1 MQKLRQAFKDADDT
15 FEMTG
20 NDREMQVLA
29 GASLAV
35 LMHSDNDPDVAA
47 AAALATTTTTFGGA
61 RKSNLPMDL
70 ALLAEGALDHSA
82 EENRRRPT
90 RSINTKVPQPK
101 IDIEQAAAKMRELQS
116 WDRVIEAL
124 RLAVDASSAAMTTL
138 ARRQANAMQTV
149 DRFLRVQDEELQILW
164 WLIGERSWTC
174 NCAFGDVAPQAQ
186 PLIFAKELAGATQFL
201 PGPPSIKAI
210 LSRAGLKEREKIA
223 ISAVINATERTRLKE
238 LLVQEDPSPVSGP
251 VHFAIQRQLETGG
264 GDAWIAGWAAAAE
277 VDDAYAL
284 SPLAVGSQFYRES
297 LLLLFG

>member
-116 WDRVIEAL
+116 WDGVIEAL
-124 RLAVDASSAAMTTL
+124 RLAVDASSAAT
-138 ARRQANAMQTV
+138 
-149 DRFLRVQDEELQILW
+149 
-164 WLIGERSWTC
+164 
-174 NCAFGDVAPQAQ
+174 
-186 PLIFAKELAGATQFL
+186 
-201 PGPPSIKAI
+201 
-210 LSRAGLKEREKIA
+210 
-223 ISAVINATERTRLKE
+223 
-238 LLVQEDPSPVSGP
+238 
-251 VHFAIQRQLETGG
+251 
-264 GDAWIAGWAAAAE
+264 
-277 VDDAYAL
+277 Y
-284 SPLAVGSQFYRES
+284 VGSYNS
-297 LLLLFG
+297 MIY